1 MNAEER
7 KEAEGIQYIMEKNDL
22 SDIHIVLVLYNK
34 LTERKLFQTQA
45 GMQFLDELKDR
56 LVASDEID
64 KKEIYGYQMPDKQD
78 MARSEQKSKKNKKPA
93 GDNPYKYKY
102 YNSLVINM
110 ILVIAFLLFFYIT
123 TNSKNVNIL
132 NYENRLLDKYS
143 AWESQLKERESLVTE
158 REKNL
163 ENP

>member
-34 LTERKLFQTQA
+34 LAERKLFQTQA

-93 GDNPYKYKY
+93 GDNSYKYKY